1 MVCARGN
8 PPVQDLG
15 RSFPQVGG
23 MLEDGSGD
31 EHLVLPASQGGVDD
45 VLELAAAFALVVATA
60 VREHPR
66 CQSGRG
72 QRRADDPRRQENVR
86 VVRHGRHGAR
96 RGRRDIPR
104 AERKMGFLDALL
116 LPYAAS

>member
-1 MVCARGN
+1 
-8 PPVQDLG
+8 
-15 RSFPQVGG
+15 

-31 EHLVLPASQGGVDD
+31 EHLVLPACQGGVDD

-60 VREHPR
+60 VRKHPR

-72 QRRADDPRRQENVR
+72 QRRADDLRRQENVR

-96 RGRRDIPR
+96 RGRRGITR